1 MVSLFLF
8 VDNVDNRFVYDEVLQ
23 RHIPRQPP
31 KPADWWMDTERR
43 EKRIKRLSKKGYSPD
58 GIAKKTGYNL
68 GYVRRVLFGYKK

>member
-1 MVSLFLF
+1 METRGLPFSFWSNM
-8 VDNVDNRFVYDEVLQ
+8 DYTK
-23 RHIPRQPP
+23 IQPP

-68 GYVRRVLFGYKK
+68 GYVRRVLFGYNK